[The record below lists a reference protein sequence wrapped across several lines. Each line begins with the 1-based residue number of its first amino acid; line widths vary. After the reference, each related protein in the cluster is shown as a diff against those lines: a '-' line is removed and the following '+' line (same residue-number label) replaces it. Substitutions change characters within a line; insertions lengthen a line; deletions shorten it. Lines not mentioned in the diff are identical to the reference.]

1 VLAAENIGALG
12 HKVHTAEHDIATLG
26 LRSLEGE
33 FEGVTAEIGELD
45 DFVALVVMAQYHDV
59 LAQAGLG
66 GGDAVIQ
73 ALSGTRRYESSRSLH
88 RPRFPRADSGRLV
101 YAVGGCCYP
110 IWILGCP
117 WSVFVCL
124 RG

>member
-1 VLAAENIGALG
+1 MLAAKDVRTLS
-12 HKVHTAEHDIATLG
+12 HKVHAAKDDIAALG

-73 ALSGTRRYESSRSLH
+73 GVIWYEKIRIEVAAYTGLDF
-88 RPRFPRADSGRLV
+88 RRADSGRLG
-101 YAVGGCCYP
+101 YAVEDAAIRYGY
-110 IWILGCP
+110 
-117 WSVFVCL
+117 
-124 RG
+124 